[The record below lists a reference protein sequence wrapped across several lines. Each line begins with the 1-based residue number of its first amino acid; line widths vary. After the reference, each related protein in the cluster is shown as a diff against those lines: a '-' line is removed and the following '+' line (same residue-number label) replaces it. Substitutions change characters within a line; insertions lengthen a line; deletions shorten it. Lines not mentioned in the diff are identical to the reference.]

1 MRCKP
6 HGRTNCSDATCRR
19 AREGRQSSTTSTYDA
34 LSDPNSALHQA
45 TYGGSYYGSGSTD
58 SSSDC
63 GSSTSSSSS
72 DSGSSSCGG
81 GE

>member
-6 HGRTNCSDATCRR
+6 HGRTNCSDTTCRK
-19 AREGRQSSTTSTYDA
+19 ARDDRERRSGSSTYDA
-34 LSDPNSALHQA
+34 MSDPNSALHQA
-45 TYGGSYYGSGSTD
+45 TYGGPYYGAGSTD

-63 GSSTSSSSS
+63 GSSTSS